1 MHWTRTVRDA
11 LNVIRCGFWTVKIP
25 GPRQCLLKPRAS
37 QIFWEEA
44 EQEGFDRLQQLLTA
58 VDIRFSI
65 NPRLVRGLDYYT
77 GFVFEWTTDQL
88 GAQSAICAGGR
99 YDGLAEQLGGHPV
112 PAAGFAC
119 GLERL
124 IELLTLQDEETPIQS
139 PGVYL
144 AAFGE
149 VAELDA
155 AQCAERLRDS
165 SIDVQMNCGQGN
177 IKKQL
182 RRADNSGAAIAL
194 IVDKETAG
202 TAMVKVKPLRG
213 QGDQTMVSTEDLLA
227 TVQTYLEKPD

>member
-1 MHWTRTVRDA
+1 M
-11 LNVIRCGFWTVKIP
+11 
-25 GPRQCLLKPRAS
+25 
-37 QIFWEEA
+37 
-44 EQEGFDRLQQLLTA
+44 TA
-58 VDIRFSI
+58 WQNSWAV
-65 NPRLVRGLDYYT
+65 T
-77 GFVFEWTTDQL
+77 
-88 GAQSAICAGGR
+88 
-99 YDGLAEQLGGHPV
+99 PV

-124 IELLTLQDEETPIQS
+124 IELVTLQDEETPIQS

-165 SIDVQMNCGQGN
+165 SIDVQINCGQGN

-194 IVDKETAG
+194 ILDQETAE
-202 TAMVKVKPLRG
+202 TSMIKVKPLRG
-213 QGDQTMVSTEDLLA
+213 QGDQTMVSSEQLLA
-227 TVQTYLEKPD
+227 TVRTYLAKT